1 MFMELEWLAIEE
13 RPLTDKDIS
22 KIIFY
27 LKNHK
32 KKRGKDLVTIHYF
45 TES

>member
-1 MFMELEWLAIEE
+1 MFTELEWLAIEE

-27 LKNHK
+27 LKKSQEK
-32 KKRGKDLVTIHYF
+32 KGERLSDHP
-45 TES
+45 